1 MLLDCWPREY
11 RSGGPAADG
20 AVATIL
26 AAEMETDLATAMRHV
41 AQGRLIVAQQRERIA
56 RLKALGSCTR
66 DYELTLGVFICTL
79 KILEEHESA
88 LRASAEKLAAARR
101 RSAH

>member
-1 MLLDCWPREY
+1 MLLDCSSPEY
-11 RSGGPAADG
+11 GSGGAAADG

-26 AAEMETDLATAMRHV
+26 AAEMQTDLATAARHV
-41 AQGRLIVAQQRERIA
+41 VEGRLIVEQQRQRIA

-66 DYELTLGVFICTL
+66 DFELTLGVFLCTL
-79 KILEEHESA
+79 KILEEHERA
-88 LRASAEKLAAARR
+88 LRASAEKLAATRR